1 MNPAYH
7 LRRDATCRC
16 EEISSPIPKRT
27 SNENSRF
34 GLSLASGDVSEMRCS
49 GPTNSQHSGTG
60 LRTDRGSH
68 RQPFSIDNDM
78 GPVGTTETE
87 AEDDVPECD
96 DEADD
101 DIEINSD
108 LAKDTTEAR
117 RITNE

>member
-1 MNPAYH
+1 V
-7 LRRDATCRC
+7 LRPNR
-16 EEISSPIPKRT
+16 
-27 SNENSRF
+27 
-34 GLSLASGDVSEMRCS
+34 LAA
-49 GPTNSQHSGTG
+49 
-60 LRTDRGSH
+60 LRHWITYDRGSH

>member
-1 MNPAYH
+1 MCPKCGAQAQPTRSTPALDYV
-7 LRRDATCRC
+7 
-16 EEISSPIPKRT
+16 P
-27 SNENSRF
+27 
-34 GLSLASGDVSEMRCS
+34 
-49 GPTNSQHSGTG
+49 
-60 LRTDRGSH
+60 DRGSH